1 MTSQETETLPGILV
15 THSQIPATFGLEET
29 AGARPVRSVLVLR
42 MEVVSLVL
50 GLKQHETMLTLLESE
65 MLRDAAGIWQD
76 MDVTVQEMA
85 ATAKET
91 GVMMLQVQAPTLC
104 EMAVVFRVTHL
115 AFFRDTAAAES
126 PETTVTFQEMDLLL
140 QRTVVSQLQ
149 EESGQGF
156 YSPDCP
162 LKRSAQDLVHCDP
175 VPHRHCGRNHHSLQL
190 QTGRR
195 AQSHP

>member
-1 MTSQETETLPGILV
+1 MPGTLV
-15 THSQIPATFGLEET
+15 THPQIPATFGLEET
-29 AGARPVRSVLVLR
+29 AGVRPLRNILVLR

-65 MLRDAAGIWQD
+65 IPRDAAGIWE
-76 MDVTVQEMA
+76 DVTVQEMA
-85 ATAKET
+85 VTVKET

-104 EMAVVFRVTHL
+104 EMAVVFRVTRL
-115 AFFRDTAAAES
+115 AFFQDTAAAQS
-126 PETTVTFQEMDLLL
+126 PETTATFLEMDLLL

-175 VPHRHCGRNHHSLQL
+175 VPHRRCGRNHHSLQL